1 MLFNIEADRGNQIV
15 GYLVPDDFTKSPTLR
30 IRDSGTVLIDLPCHE
45 ERPSLVAAGR
55 HGTGRCGFTVDETMV
70 PSLAHNDGL
79 ELYDADTDILIYR
92 RRQTSDVTQEKV
104 FRFETH
110 LFPLWRLD
118 EQAERKFQFFHK
130 GVDRHGRETATQML
144 QLNNASSIYLSGR
157 VAFKPYES
165 HLHDQFRSVA
175 LIQDPYV
182 ELAERLL
189 MLKNVPK
196 LSRQVL
202 GPRDVIAYRSAIDF
216 AQGVEPDEKS
226 LLRAF
231 DTIPKEAIAVLT
243 NPLTRQFAADSLDEP
258 PPKGAVARALGSLS
272 SFALIGLREDEDHFL
287 EALEALMQLPN
298 GAIPGLHRF
307 SKVQELARE
316 LRLVPE
322 AELLLEQDLEVYQT
336 VREAIETAI

>member
-30 IRDSGTVLIDLPCHE
+30 IRDSGTVLIDFPCHE

-70 PSLAHNDGL
+70 PSLAQNDGL

-92 RRQTSDVTQEKV
+92 RRQTSHVTQEKV

-118 EQAERKFQFFHK
+118 EHAEQKFQFFHK

-157 VAFKPYES
+157 VAFKPYEG
-165 HLHDQFRSVA
+165 HLHNQFRSVA

-202 GPRDVIAYRSAIDF
+202 GPRDVIAYRSAIEF

-336 VREAIETAI
+336 VREAIETAV